1 MGGGDLGEELVGKEI
16 SNPFSIMSICR
27 KSYRLVGRDGVA
39 RLSGWEQAG
48 GLVGVAVGALGV
60 NGWRGEY

>member
-1 MGGGDLGEELVGKEI
+1 MGGGDWGEESGGKRI

-39 RLSGWEQAG
+39 RLSGWERA
-48 GLVGVAVGALGV
+48 
-60 NGWRGEY
+60 